1 MQKSSKK
8 CKIKRGAIRNATQ
21 KANPIL
27 VPAMHNKDLPLKT
40 VFIVRKP

>member
-8 CKIKRGAIRNATQ
+8 CEIKRGAIRNAQQ

-27 VPAMHNKDLPLKT
+27 VPAVRNKDLPLKT
-40 VFIVRKP
+40 VFIVREP